1 MATVTRA
8 RVTRRIIGRLRLAA
22 QGLLGGGFRSVP
34 DAVRG
39 MTAMQAQDFQAALW
53 AVGLRVPG
61 AGMSDV
67 RAALDSGTVVRSWP
81 MRGTLHLLAPEDLR
95 WILNITTPRLVQG
108 MASRHR
114 QLEITAGDVEV
125 CKNIALDLL
134 SGGLPSGDLRSEG
147 PPSGDPG
154 DGKRRG
160 ATRRELFEA
169 FEAGGQP
176 PTGQRGIHLLGLLCQ
191 SATLVPGPL
200 DGNQQKFVAF
210 DDWITTSRDLGREE
224 GITELLLRYLRSHGP
239 VTVRDFAWWSN
250 TTLTEARAALASVRG
265 ELVELEYDGTQYWMS
280 PQTAELLD
288 GTVPGQRTVLA
299 LPGFDEFVLGYTDR
313 SLVLPPE
320 HAQKI
325 VPGGNGVFKK
335 AIVAGGEVV
344 GTWARQGTGR
354 TASFVAEPF
363 DPSKPFGPATMGGFN
378 RSIGQYERFLAS

>member
-1 MATVTRA
+1 MATETRA
-8 RVTRRIIGRLRLAA
+8 RVTSRIFGRLRLAS
-22 QGLLGGGFRSVP
+22 QGLLAGGFPSVP

-39 MTAMQAQDFQAALW
+39 MTAMQAQDLQAALW

-61 AGMSDV
+61 AGVSDV

-108 MASRHR
+108 MSSRHR
-114 QLEITAGDVEV
+114 QLEITEGDVEV
-125 CKNIALDLL
+125 CKKLALDLL
-134 SGGLPSGDLRSEG
+134 SGATV
-147 PPSGDPG
+147 
-154 DGKRRG
+154 DGSRRG

-169 FEAGGQP
+169 FAAGGQP

-200 DGNQQKFVAF
+200 DGNQQRLVAF
-210 DDWITTSRDLGREE
+210 DEWITTSREVDRDQGVA
-224 GITELLLRYLRSHGP
+224 ELLLRYLRIHGP
-239 VTVRDFAWWSN
+239 ATVRDFAWWSN
-250 TTLTEARAALASVRG
+250 TTLTEARAALALIRG
-265 ELVELEYDGTQYWMS
+265 ELVELEFGGTEYWMS
-280 PQTAELLD
+280 PQTAGLLD
-288 GTVPGQRTVLA
+288 GPVPGQRTVLA

-313 SLVLPPE
+313 SLVLPPK

-354 TASFVAEPF
+354 TASYAPQPF
-363 DPSKPFGPATMGGFN
+363 DTSKPLGPATLAGFN
-378 RSIGQYERFLAS
+378 RSIAQYEKFLAS

>member
-1 MATVTRA
+1 MATETRA
-8 RVTRRIIGRLRLAA
+8 RVTPRIIGRLRLAS

-34 DAVRG
+34 DAVRS

-61 AGMSDV
+61 AGMSEV

-114 QLEITAGDVEV
+114 QLEITAGDVDA
-125 CKNIALDLL
+125 CRKIALDLL
-134 SGGLPSGDLRSEG
+134 SGGPHA
-147 PPSGDPG
+147 GDPG
-154 DGKRRG
+154 DGRRRG

-210 DDWITTSRDLGREE
+210 DDWISISRDLDREE
-224 GITELLLRYLRSHGP
+224 GIAELLLRYLRSHGP
-239 VTVRDFAWWSN
+239 ATVRDFAWWSN
-250 TTLTEARAALASVRG
+250 TTLTEARAASASVRG
-265 ELVELEYDGTQYWMS
+265 ELVELEFGGTQYWMS
-280 PQTAELLD
+280 PQAAELLD
-288 GTVPGQRTVLA
+288 GPVPGQRTVLA

-354 TASFVAEPF
+354 TASFAAEPF
-363 DPSKPFGPATMGGFN
+363 DTSKPLGSATMAEFN
-378 RSIGQYERFLAS
+378 RSIAQYERFLES

>member
-1 MATVTRA
+1 MATETRA
-8 RVTRRIIGRLRLAA
+8 RATPRIIGRLRLAP

-114 QLEITAGDVEV
+114 QLEITAGDVDA
-125 CKNIALDLL
+125 CRKIALDLL
-134 SGGLPSGDLRSEG
+134 SGGPHA
-147 PPSGDPG
+147 GDPG
-154 DGKRRG
+154 EGRRRG

-210 DDWITTSRDLGREE
+210 DDWISTSRDLGREE
-224 GITELLLRYLRSHGP
+224 GIAELLLRYLRSHGP
-239 VTVRDFAWWSN
+239 ATVRDFAWWSN

-265 ELVELEYDGTQYWMS
+265 ALVELEFGGTQYWMS
-280 PQTAELLD
+280 PQAAELLD
-288 GTVPGQRTVLA
+288 GPVPGQRTVLA

-344 GTWARQGTGR
+344 GTWARQGTVR

-363 DPSKPFGPATMGGFN
+363 DTLKPLGPATMTGFN
-378 RSIGQYERFLAS
+378 RSIAQYERFLES

>member
-1 MATVTRA
+1 MATETRA
-8 RVTRRIIGRLRLAA
+8 RATPRIIGRLRLAS

-39 MTAMQAQDFQAALW
+39 MTAMQAQDFQAALR

-114 QLEITAGDVEV
+114 QLEITAGDVDA
-125 CKNIALDLL
+125 CRKIALDLL
-134 SGGLPSGDLRSEG
+134 SGGPHA
-147 PPSGDPG
+147 GDPG
-154 DGKRRG
+154 EGRRRG

-191 SATLVPGPL
+191 SASLVPGPL

-210 DDWITTSRDLGREE
+210 DDWISTSRDLGREE
-224 GITELLLRYLRSHGP
+224 GIAELLLRYLRSHGP
-239 VTVRDFAWWSN
+239 ATVRDFAWWSN

-265 ELVELEYDGTQYWMS
+265 ELVELEFGGTQFWMS
-280 PQTAELLD
+280 PQAAELLD
-288 GTVPGQRTVLA
+288 GPVPGQRTVLA

-344 GTWARQGTGR
+344 GTWAGQGTGR

-363 DPSKPFGPATMGGFN
+363 DTSKPLGPATMAGFN
-378 RSIGQYERFLAS
+378 RSIAQYERFLES

>member
-1 MATVTRA
+1 MATQTRT
-8 RVTRRIIGRLRLAA
+8 RVTPRIIGRLRLAS
-22 QGLLGGGFRSVP
+22 QGLLAGGFPSVA

-39 MTAMQAQDFQAALW
+39 MTALQAQDLQAALW

-61 AGMSDV
+61 AGMRDV

-114 QLEITAGDVEV
+114 QLEISAGDVEV
-125 CKNIALDLL
+125 CRKIALDLL
-134 SGGLPSGDLRSEG
+134 SGAPSDDS
-147 PPSGDPG
+147 
-154 DGKRRG
+154 RRG

-176 PTGQRGIHLLGLLCQ
+176 PAGQRGIHLLGLLCQ

-200 DGNQQKFVAF
+200 DGNQQRFVAF
-210 DDWITTSRDLGREE
+210 DDWITTSRELGREE
-224 GITELLLRYLRSHGP
+224 GIAELLLRYLRSHGP
-239 VTVRDFAWWSN
+239 ATVRDFAWWSN
-250 TTLTEARAALASVRG
+250 TTLTEARAALTSIRG
-265 ELVELEYDGTQYWMS
+265 ELVELELGGTEYWMS
-280 PQTAELLD
+280 PRTAELLH
-288 GTVPGQRTVLA
+288 GPVPGQRTVLA

-313 SLVLPPE
+313 SPVLPPE
-320 HAQKI
+320 HAPKI

-354 TASFVAEPF
+354 TASFIPEPF
-363 DPSKPFGPATMGGFN
+363 DTSKPLSPATMAGFN
-378 RSIGQYERFLAS
+378 RSIAQYERFLAS

>member
-1 MATVTRA
+1 MATETQA
-8 RVTRRIIGRLRLAA
+8 RVTSRIIGRLRLAS
-22 QGLLGGGFRSVP
+22 QGLLAGGFPSIP

-39 MTAMQAQDFQAALW
+39 MTAMQAQDLQAALW
-53 AVGLRVPG
+53 AVGLRLPE
-61 AGMSDV
+61 AGVSDV
-67 RAALDSGTVVRSWP
+67 RAALDSGAVVRSWP

-125 CKNIALDLL
+125 CRKIALDLL
-134 SGGLPSGDLRSEG
+134 SGDLHSRGPNSGA
-147 PPSGDPG
+147 PG
-154 DGKRRG
+154 DGRRRG

-191 SATLVPGPL
+191 NAVLVPGPL
-200 DGNQQKFVAF
+200 DGNQQRFVAF

-224 GITELLLRYLRSHGP
+224 GIAELLLRYLCSHGP
-239 VTVRDFAWWSN
+239 ATVRDFAWWSN

-265 ELVELEYDGTQYWMS
+265 ELVELEFGGTEYWMS
-280 PQTAELLD
+280 PQTAELLA
-288 GTVPGQRTVLA
+288 GSVPGQRTVLA
-299 LPGFDEFVLGYTDR
+299 LPCFDEFILGYTDR
-313 SLVLPPE
+313 SLVLRPE

-354 TASFVAEPF
+354 GASFVAEPF
-363 DPSKPFGPATMGGFN
+363 DMSTPLGPAALAGFN
-378 RSIGQYERFLAS
+378 RSIAQYEKFLAS